1 MNLIKKIISRKSECK
16 DLSDLG
22 RGLPGLPVRLNEDS
36 ARSRRQALELMVKGA
51 AFMASWPFFSR
62 EARASRFKDLVGNSE
77 TELGSLTAPEA
88 ARIIAREI
96 LHTNVPH
103 KNIAHQNIAHTD
115 THKNTHIN
123 ETKHVD
129 FAPQGFEHTNTTI
142 HTNQN
147 IKGHINRPHQDT
159 PHTNEPHVNVE
170 HVNRPVQEP

>member
-88 ARIIAREI
+88 ARIIA
-96 LHTNVPH
+96 
-103 KNIAHQNIAHTD
+103 
-115 THKNTHIN
+115 
-123 ETKHVD
+123 
-129 FAPQGFEHTNTTI
+129 
-142 HTNQN
+142 
-147 IKGHINRPHQDT
+147 
-159 PHTNEPHVNVE
+159 
-170 HVNRPVQEP
+170 